1 MSYRFGIL
9 LRHICLRCIQDKS
22 HLSTANNNKR
32 QTEAQPGEV
41 SQGGLRDYDRVVT
54 FYILMIMKLS
64 LWHAM
69 VLVSVIM

>member
-1 MSYRFGIL
+1 M
-9 LRHICLRCIQDKS
+9 
-22 HLSTANNNKR
+22 STANNNKREQREKAKAER

-54 FYILMIMKLS
+54 FYILMSMKLS
-64 LWHAM
+64 LWQAV